1 MIYSLLGRIEIQ
13 AFPHITSVLFDPNG
27 ANYRIFLC
35 VYPMPA
41 GAAPWQLQKEA
52 RIDMQLHPHRGAVVL
67 RARPCPLSRVYTR
80 QLNRHPSGYR
90 FNSMMPLYTQ
100 VTKRSLTTRGTTD
113 EL

>member
-35 VYPMPA
+35 MYPMPA

-67 RARPCPLSRVYTR
+67 RARPCPLFGCIYTSIESAPIGVPF
-80 QLNRHPSGYR
+80 QLNDASIYTSHETVVNDKRH
-90 FNSMMPLYTQ
+90 N
-100 VTKRSLTTRGTTD
+100 
-113 EL
+113 